1 MLTNYY
7 TLRALVAEWEPL
19 LVHAR
24 LVDAY
29 SQHKGSLILVFEARD
44 EVLHSLN
51 LSVQAP
57 NRHLFRYEGVNRARR
72 NVVDHFARLRSRELS
87 GIDLANGDRL
97 ITLHFGSD
105 HRLVLIP
112 FGTAANAIHIHR
124 EEGVVDGFK
133 GHLPDAEPQ
142 ARPASMPDTADAV
155 EALLRTGRP
164 VRKLWPLLSGPL
176 SEELVHRVGG
186 VEDPV
191 RLLATAQG
199 LLAELA
205 APRPRMYVDADA
217 APLLSLVPLHH
228 LDWESETFATVDEAV
243 RVCARRRMA
252 QSRFEGSWR
261 PLLQAIRRRRD
272 QAARSLERVE
282 EELLQP
288 SRADRYEHLGHLLMA
303 QPQLVEAGAEVTQL
317 PDLLGDGS
325 LVTIRLD
332 PTRTPIENAQRMY
345 NKAKANRAAREAAFD
360 RLDGLRAQLEELDAM
375 LDEATSLED
384 IKSVQGFEQRHAK
397 QLARLRQSAD
407 DDDGIPYRRFDVGQG
422 YEVWVGRN
430 AKQNDALTLH
440 DARPFD
446 IWLHARGVAGSHAVL
461 RVKGR
466 QDNPPKQVIEK
477 AAAIAAWFSKART
490 HALAPVILT
499 PRKYVRKP
507 RKALPGAVLV
517 EREQVIMIEPGLPV
531 DNQAG

>member
-7 TLRALVAEWEPL
+7 TLRALIAEWNPL
-19 LVHAR
+19 LAGAR

-29 SQHKGSLILVFEARD
+29 SQHKGSLILVFESPD
-44 EVLHSLN
+44 ERIHSLN
-51 LSVQAP
+51 LSTQAP
-57 NRHLFRYEGVNRARR
+57 HRHLFRYEGVNRARR
-72 NVVDHFARLRSRELS
+72 NVVDHFPRLRDKVLKTM
-87 GIDLANGDRL
+87 DLADGDRL
-97 ITLHFGSD
+97 LTLHFDGG
-105 HRLVLIP
+105 HRLVLLP
-112 FGTAANAIHIHR
+112 FGTAANALHVLDGN
-124 EEGVVDGFK
+124 EVVDGFK
-133 GHLPDAEPQ
+133 GNLPEAVP
-142 ARPASMPDTADAV
+142 APRPAVMPDTPEAV
-155 EALLRTGRP
+155 EALLRSGRP

-176 SEELVHRVGG
+176 ADELVHRAGG
-186 VEDPV
+186 TEDPL
-191 RLLATAQG
+191 RLLETASS
-199 LLAELA
+199 LLDALA
-205 APRPRMYVDADA
+205 RPEPRMYVDADG
-217 APLLSLVPLHH
+217 APLLALIALRH
-228 LDWESETFATVDEAV
+228 LEWDHEAFPTVDEAV

-252 QSRFEGSWR
+252 QARFEGSWR

-332 PTRTPIENAQRMY
+332 PFMTPIENAQRLY
-345 NKAKANRAAREAAFD
+345 GKAKANRAAREAAFD

-375 LDEATSLED
+375 LGEATSLED

-407 DDDGIPYRRFDVGQG
+407 DEDGIPYRRFDVGNG

-430 AKQNDALTLH
+430 AKQNDTLTLH

-446 IWLHARGVAGSHAVL
+446 VWMHARGVAGSHAVL

-466 QDNPPKQVIEK
+466 QDVPPKPVLEK

-490 HALAPVILT
+490 HSLAPVIMT
-499 PRKYVRKP
+499 QRKYVRKP

-517 EREQVIMIEPGLPV
+517 EREQVIMIEPGLP
-531 DNQAG
+531 DDKQA

>member
-19 LVHAR
+19 LAGSQ

-29 SQHKGSLILVFEARD
+29 SQNKGSLILVLETR
-44 EVLHSLN
+44 EGNLHSLN
-51 LSVQAP
+51 LYVQAP
-57 NRHLFRYEGVNRARR
+57 NRHLFRYDGANRARR
-72 NVVDHFARLRSRELS
+72 NVVDHFPRLRGRELVGLS
-87 GIDLANGDRL
+87 LAEGDRL
-97 ITLHFGSD
+97 ITLRFSD
-105 HRLVLIP
+105 GHRLVLIP
-112 FGTAANAIHIHR
+112 FGTAANAIHVQ
-124 EEGVVDGFK
+124 EDEGIIDGFK
-133 GHLPDAEPQ
+133 GHLPDGEPT
-142 ARPASMPDTADAV
+142 ARTASMPDTTSAI
-155 EALLRTGRP
+155 EALLRSGRP

-176 SEELVHRVGG
+176 ADELAFRAGG
-186 VEDPV
+186 TEDPS
-191 RLLATAQG
+191 RLLECAHG
-199 LLAELA
+199 ILEELA
-205 APRPRMYVDADA
+205 APTPRMYVDGDG
-217 APLLSLVPLHH
+217 APLLSLIPLNH
-228 LDWESETFATVDEAV
+228 LEWEWEAFDSVDDAV

-272 QAARSLERVE
+272 QASRSLERVE

-332 PTRTPIENAQRMY
+332 PTKTPIENAQRMY
-345 NKAKANRAAREAAFD
+345 GKAKANRAVREAAFD
-360 RLDGLRAQLEELDAM
+360 RLDGLRAQLDELEAM
-375 LDEATSLED
+375 LEEVTHLDD
-384 IKSVQGFEQRHAK
+384 VKSVQGFEQRHAK
-397 QLARLRQSAD
+397 QLTRLRQSSGE
-407 DDDGIPYRRFDVGQG
+407 DDGIPYRRFDVGEG

-446 IWLHARGVAGSHAVL
+446 IWMHARGVAGSHAVL

-466 QDNPPKQVIEK
+466 QDNPPKRVIEQ

-490 HALAPVILT
+490 HSMAPVIMT
-499 PRKYVRKP
+499 QRKYVRKP
-507 RKALPGAVLV
+507 RKALPGAVMV

-531 DNQAG
+531 DNPS

>member
-19 LVHAR
+19 LVGSS

-29 SQHKGSLILVFEARD
+29 SQHKGSLILVLETPD
-44 EVLHSLN
+44 GVLHSLN

-72 NVVDHFARLRSRELS
+72 NVVDHFARLRGRALHAIELA
-87 GIDLANGDRL
+87 DGDRL
-97 ITLHFGSD
+97 VTLHFAGG
-105 HRLVLIP
+105 HRLILIP
-112 FGTAANAIHIHR
+112 FGTAANAIHVHE
-124 EEGVVDGFK
+124 EEGIVDGFK
-133 GHLPDAEPQ
+133 GNLPDEVPE
-142 ARPASMPDTADAV
+142 ARPAVMPDTVGAV
-155 EALLRTGRP
+155 EALLRAGRS

-176 SEELVHRVGG
+176 ADELAFRAGAT
-186 VEDPV
+186 EDPS
-191 RLLATAQG
+191 RLLACANG
-199 LLAELA
+199 ILAELA
-205 APRPRMYVDADA
+205 KPASRMYVDADG
-217 APLLSLVPLHH
+217 APLLSLAPLHH
-228 LDWESETFATVDEAV
+228 LDWQSEPFDTVDEAV

-303 QPQLVEAGAEVTQL
+303 QPQLVEVGAEVTQL

-332 PTRTPIENAQRMY
+332 PMKTPIENAQRMY
-345 NKAKANRAAREAAFD
+345 GKAKANRAAREAAFD
-360 RLDGLRAQLEELDAM
+360 RLDGLRAQLEELDTM
-375 LDEATSLED
+375 LEEVTALED
-384 IKSVQGFEQRHAK
+384 VKAVQAFEQRHAK
-397 QLARLRQSAD
+397 QLARLRQSSD
-407 DDDGIPYRRFDVGQG
+407 DEDGIPYRRFDVGQG

-446 IWLHARGVAGSHAVL
+446 IWMHARGVAGSHAVL

-466 QDNPPKQVIEK
+466 QDQPPKRILEQ

-490 HALAPVILT
+490 HSMAPVIMT
-499 PRKYVRKP
+499 QRKYVRKP

-517 EREQVIMIEPGLPV
+517 EREQVIMIEPGLP
-531 DNQAG
+531 DDKRS